1 MVSDIRGCWYIVDL
15 YTLFLLLFCHTSQL
29 NFNLHSTTHT
39 LIPISTLL
47 STPTSQEPTSTHKPN
62 MLAQRTLLQASRAT
76 LSKTPTRLIHSTPKL
91 LQAAAREEQ
100 AAHTAS
106 QRVRYWIKSLP
117 VETYPLCKFSKT
129 PGYDVVKANLLIDG
143 DSRCLRFLSKFWCLF
158 VC

>member
-1 MVSDIRGCWYIVDL
+1 
-15 YTLFLLLFCHTSQL
+15 
-29 NFNLHSTTHT
+29 
-39 LIPISTLL
+39 
-47 STPTSQEPTSTHKPN
+47 

-117 VETYPLCKFSKT
+117 VETYPLFVVCGFSLSFGVYSFVRPALQDPT
-129 PGYDVVKANLLIDG
+129 
-143 DSRCLRFLSKFWCLF
+143 LRLKRSIAH
-158 VC
+158 VAGGHH